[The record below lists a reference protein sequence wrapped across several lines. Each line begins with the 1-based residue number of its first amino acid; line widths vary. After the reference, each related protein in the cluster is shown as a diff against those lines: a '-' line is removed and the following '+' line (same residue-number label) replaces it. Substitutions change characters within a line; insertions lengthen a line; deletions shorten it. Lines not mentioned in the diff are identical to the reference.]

1 MDGYSALLE
10 KVADQT
16 LADVQA
22 VVVTWADTFDYRD
35 ETWVDFPLDLDKLRP
50 PMMRTVGYLVG
61 LTENTV
67 VVCGTVDVENEKV
80 STVSVIP
87 KGCIIT
93 ITTL

>member
-1 MDGYSALLE
+1 VQR
-10 KVADQT
+10 VAEQP
-16 LADVQA
+16 LANVQA

-35 ETWVDFPLDLDKLRP
+35 ETWLDFPLDLDKLRP
-50 PMMRTVGYLVG
+50 PTMRTIGYLVCMTDT
-61 LTENTV
+61 LV
-67 VVCGTVDVENEKV
+67 VVCGTVDVESEKV